1 MPKVT
6 QLGSD
11 RDRREPRFTSLPNVC
26 PFYYFIRLLAWW
38 GWGNRDLRRFFWN
51 LEVLEDDQT
60 KNPGGSKLGDGVR
73 EVGMPPSPSS
83 LMCVTYK
90 NY

>member
-11 RDRREPRFTSLPNVC
+11 RDRREPRFTSLPNAC
-26 PFYYFIRLLAWW
+26 PFYYFIRLLVWW
-38 GWGNRDLRRFFWN
+38 GWGNGDLRRFFWN

-60 KNPGGSKLGDGVR
+60 KPWRIKVRGWCQGSR
-73 EVGMPPSPSS
+73 N
-83 LMCVTYK
+83 VTITFIL
-90 NY
+90 NVCNI

>member
-11 RDRREPRFTSLPNVC
+11 RDRREPRFNSLPNVC
-26 PFYYFIRLLAWW
+26 PCYYFIRLLAWW

-60 KNPGGSKLGDGVR
+60 KKPWRIKVGGWCQGSRNATITFIPNV
-73 EVGMPPSPSS
+73 
-83 LMCVTYK
+83 C
-90 NY
+90 NI